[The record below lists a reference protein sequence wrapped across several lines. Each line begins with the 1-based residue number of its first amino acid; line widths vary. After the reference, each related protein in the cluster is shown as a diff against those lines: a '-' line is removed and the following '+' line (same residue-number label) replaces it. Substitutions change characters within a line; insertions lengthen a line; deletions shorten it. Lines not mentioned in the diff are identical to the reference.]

1 MTTSTS
7 TSTKTTPDAL
17 QAAFT
22 AAVELRALRLAIPS
36 GDPETAEFHRQ
47 ALSFSEA
54 FGLIERAAN
63 DMPSVAQ
70 YVERMDPL
78 RLSLEQKAA
87 ELAAA
92 ESEAIK
98 ALSQTEATGAASI
111 AKLRQSLDSLA
122 AECADAQRRA
132 SDAVKARADAIADA
146 AESGADLAGISKRH
160 DKAIKDASA
169 AVENAEAARAAV
181 AGRIESLARSLA
193 LAQAGAAA
201 ERRDLGEKR
210 RAILTELAGL
220 RADTAAGLY
229 VISLAGLS
237 ADTLPDFSLPVEQA
251 DRVPLASG
259 STVDADTLRRFI
271 LARESAED
279 AADWL
284 ERLRASGLLGFRF
297 ERPMVRA
304 ALFTTVGGIIR
315 G

>member
-1 MTTSTS
+1 MTSTTSIS
-7 TSTKTTPDAL
+7 TIT
-17 QAAFT
+17 AAFE
-22 AAVELRALRLAIPS
+22 AAAQLRALRLSIPS
-36 GDPETAEFHRQ
+36 GDPETDQFHRE

-54 FGLIERAAN
+54 FSVIERASQ
-63 DMPSVAQ
+63 DLPSVAQ

-78 RLSLEQKAA
+78 RLALEQKAA

-92 ESEAIK
+92 ESNAIK

-111 AKLRQSLDSLA
+111 AKLRTSLDALA

-132 SDAVKARADAIADA
+132 SDAVKARADAISDA
-146 AESGADLAGISKRH
+146 AESGADLAAIGNRH
-160 DKAIKDASA
+160 NKAIKDASA

-201 ERRDLGEKR
+201 ERRELGEKR
-210 RAILTELAGL
+210 RDVLTELAGL

-229 VISLAGLS
+229 VISLAGLP
-237 ADTLPDFSLPVEQA
+237 ADAVPDFELPVERA
-251 DRVPLASG
+251 DRVPLATG

-297 ERPMVRA
+297 SRPVVSA
-304 ALFTTVGGIIR
+304 ALFTRVGGVIR

>member
-1 MTTSTS
+1 MTSTTS
-7 TSTKTTPDAL
+7 TPDAL
-17 QAAFT
+17 QAAFE
-22 AAVELRALRLAIPS
+22 AAAQLLALRLSIPS
-36 GDPETAEFHRQ
+36 GDPETAAFHRE
-47 ALSFSEA
+47 ALAFSEA

-78 RLSLEQKAA
+78 RLALEQKAA

-92 ESEAIK
+92 ESNAIK

-111 AKLRQSLDSLA
+111 AKLRQSLDALA

-146 AESGADLAGISKRH
+146 AESGADLAAIGKRH
-160 DKAIKDASA
+160 DKAIKDAAA

-201 ERRDLGEKR
+201 ERRELADKR

-229 VISLAGLS
+229 VISLAGLP
-237 ADTLPDFSLPVEQA
+237 ADAVPDFELPVEQA
-251 DRVPLASG
+251 ERVPLASG

-271 LARESAED
+271 LARESAEQP
-279 AADWL
+279 ADWL

-304 ALFTTVGGIIR
+304 SVHTCIGGVIHA
-315 G
+315 

>member
-1 MTTSTS
+1 MTSTTSTS
-7 TSTKTTPDAL
+7 TMT
-17 QAAFT
+17 AAFE
-22 AAVELRALRLAIPS
+22 AAAQLRRLRLSIPS
-36 GDPETAEFHRQ
+36 GDPETDQFHRE
-47 ALSFSEA
+47 ALDFSEA

-78 RLSLEQKAA
+78 RLALEQKAA

-98 ALSQTEATGAASI
+98 ALTQTEATGAASI
-111 AKLRQSLDSLA
+111 AKLRTSLDALA
-122 AECADAQRRA
+122 DECADAQRRA
-132 SDAVKARADAIADA
+132 SDAAKARADSIADA
-146 AESGADLAGISKRH
+146 AESGADLAAISKRH

-201 ERRDLGEKR
+201 ERRELGEKR

-229 VISLAGLS
+229 VISLAGLP
-237 ADTLPDFSLPVEQA
+237 ADAVPDFSLPVEQA

-259 STVDADTLRRFI
+259 STVDADALRRFI

-284 ERLRASGLLGFRF
+284 ARLEASGILRFRF

-304 ALFTTVGGIIR
+304 ALHTTVGGVIR

>member
-1 MTTSTS
+1 MN
-7 TSTKTTPDAL
+7 STKTTPAEAL
-17 QAAFT
+17 QAAFK
-22 AAVELRALRLAIPS
+22 AATELRALRLVIPS
-36 GDPETAEFHRQ
+36 GEPETAAFHRE

-54 FGLIERAAN
+54 FGLIERAAQ
-63 DMPSVAQ
+63 DVPSVAQ

-87 ELAAA
+87 DLAAA
-92 ESEAIK
+92 ESNAIK

-111 AKLRQSLDSLA
+111 AKLRQSLDALA

-132 SDAVKARADAIADA
+132 SDAAKARADAIADA

-160 DKAIKDASA
+160 DKAIKDAAA
-169 AVENAEAARAAV
+169 AVESAEAARAAV

-201 ERRDLGEKR
+201 ERRELGEKR

-229 VISLAGLS
+229 VISLSGMP
-237 ADTLPDFSLPVEQA
+237 ADAVPDFELPVEQA

-259 STVDADTLRRFI
+259 SAVDADALRRFI

-304 ALFTTVGGIIR
+304 ALHSSIGGVIHA
-315 G
+315 

>member
-1 MTTSTS
+1 MTTATM
-7 TSTKTTPDAL
+7 TTPDAL

-22 AAVELRALRLAIPS
+22 AAAELRALRLAIPS
-36 GDPETAEFHRQ
+36 GDQETDEFHRE
-47 ALSFSEA
+47 ALAFSEA
-54 FGLIERAAN
+54 FSIIERAAQEV
-63 DMPSVAQ
+63 PSVAQ
-70 YVERMDPL
+70 YIERMDPL
-78 RLSLEQKAA
+78 RLALEQKAA
-87 ELAAA
+87 DLAAA
-92 ESEAIK
+92 ESAAIK
-98 ALSQTEATGAASI
+98 SLSQTEATGAATI
-111 AKLRQSLDSLA
+111 AKLRTSLDALA

-132 SDAVKARADAIADA
+132 SDAAKARADAIADA
-146 AESGADLAGISKRH
+146 AESGADLAAIGKRH

-201 ERRDLGEKR
+201 ERRELGEKR
-210 RAILTELAGL
+210 RAVLTELAGL

-229 VISLAGLS
+229 VISLAGLP
-237 ADTLPDFSLPVEQA
+237 ADAVPDFSLPVERA

-259 STVDADTLRRFI
+259 GTVDADTLRRFI

-284 ERLRASGLLGFRF
+284 ARLEASGLLRFRF
-297 ERPMVRA
+297 ERPPVRA
-304 ALFTTVGGIIR
+304 ALHTTIGGVIR